1 MKTGPYADSKHCVW
15 EPRKGWA
22 EWRSEKRLW
31 AWLLCAV
38 WPLCALSADPT
49 VPPGSTMRPGQGDER
64 DSLFPA
70 HDEQEIFRV
79 QCLTQCWT
87 LHTSTE
93 SIYLTG
99 RKSPLK
105 ASFLLNMSMFPGTL
119 ISTFK
124 VTRSS
129 GMVLLW
135 NDPMSSWAEGFETA
149 RSTILGDSGNLR
161 RWDLA
166 GSRSLRE
173 PVRAPCLV
181 PSLASFSHEVNSS
194 PPPHTEQAW
203 RSGSDET
210 QSPKQSFSSQAVGR
224 TVTVMHK

>member
-1 MKTGPYADSKHCVW
+1 MQTASIVYGSLGRGEQSEEVRRGCGRGCCVCCVAVMCTVCRPYCSTWQHN
-15 EPRKGWA
+15 ET
-22 EWRSEKRLW
+22 RSGRW
-31 AWLLCAV
+31 
-38 WPLCALSADPT
+38 
-49 VPPGSTMRPGQGDER
+49 R

-70 HDEQEIFRV
+70 HEEQEIFRV